1 MANSVSSAF
10 KSFMSDIVNLDT
22 TKTQQGRASRD
33 WLVDDKITRFPINDD
48 DFPILHSDKKIY
60 FGSFSRRTKIRE
72 LDDIDVMIILSAD
85 SCVYYESG
93 ETIYIAPREGT
104 DRLNKYLSDDKAYIN
119 SRKIIEKFKS
129 SLKDV
134 HQYSSAVINRRG
146 EAATL
151 KLISYEWNF
160 DIVPSFIT
168 AADDNGVTFYLIPDG
183 NGNWNKTDPRID
195 KDRTTAINQK
205 HDGKVLNVIRA
216 IKYWQKKNKLP
227 ELKSYLIETI
237 LLNYYDNTNSISSYL
252 EDEIH
257 VALNHLSIAIIGDV
271 SDHKNIQGNINHLTW
286 DERVAVFSA
295 ALADST
301 LAKEAKDNEFT
312 NTALAFK
319 HWKEVFGN
327 DFPDY

>member
-72 LDDIDVMIILSAD
+72 LDDIDVMIIMSAD

-183 NGNWNKTDPRID
+183 NGNWKKTDPRID
-195 KDRTTAINQK
+195 KDRT
-205 HDGKVLNVIRA
+205 
-216 IKYWQKKNKLP
+216 
-227 ELKSYLIETI
+227 
-237 LLNYYDNTNSISSYL
+237 
-252 EDEIH
+252 
-257 VALNHLSIAIIGDV
+257 
-271 SDHKNIQGNINHLTW
+271 
-286 DERVAVFSA
+286 
-295 ALADST
+295 
-301 LAKEAKDNEFT
+301 
-312 NTALAFK
+312 
-319 HWKEVFGN
+319 
-327 DFPDY
+327 